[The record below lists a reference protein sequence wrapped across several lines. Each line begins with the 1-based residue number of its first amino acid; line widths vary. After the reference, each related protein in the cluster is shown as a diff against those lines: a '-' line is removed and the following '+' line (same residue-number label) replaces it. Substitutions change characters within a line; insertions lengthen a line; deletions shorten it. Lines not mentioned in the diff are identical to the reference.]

1 MPDGADDRDALI
13 KDLIDESFGLRTKAE
28 QLSQYVESKVA
39 ELVKTQMELEALED
53 GSKLHELNT
62 ELASLRH
69 GLEEATKLRNDLQS
83 RLDKLSK
90 EHEEL
95 SGTFTAMT
103 DQRDRLR
110 GRLATIES
118 SRDYR
123 LAQRISRFLA
133 RLGKSS

>member
-39 ELVKTQMELEALED
+39 ELVKTQMELEALQD
-53 GSKLHELNT
+53 GSKLDELNS

-69 GLEEATKLRNDLQS
+69 GLEEATRMRNELQS
-83 RLDKLSK
+83 RLEELSK

-95 SGTFTAMT
+95 AGTLTAMT

-110 GRLATIES
+110 TRMASIET

-123 LAQRISRFLA
+123 LAQRITRLLA
-133 RLGKSS
+133 RFGANS

>member
-83 RLDKLSK
+83 RLDQLSK

-95 SGTFTAMT
+95 SGTLTAMT

-118 SRDYR
+118 SRDY
-123 LAQRISRFLA
+123 
-133 RLGKSS
+133 

>member
-39 ELVKTQMELEALED
+39 ELVKTQMELEELQD
-53 GSKLHELNT
+53 GSKLDELNS

-69 GLEEATKLRNDLQS
+69 GLEEATRMRNELQS
-83 RLDKLSK
+83 RLEELSK

-95 SGTFTAMT
+95 ARTLTAMT

-110 GRLATIES
+110 TRMASIET

-123 LAQRISRFLA
+123 LAQRITRLLA
-133 RLGKSS
+133 RFGAKS

>member
-39 ELVKTQMELEALED
+39 ELVKTQMALEALED
-53 GSKLHELNT
+53 GSKLDELNS

-69 GLEEATKLRNDLQS
+69 GLEEATRTRNELQS
-83 RLDKLSK
+83 RLEELSK

-95 SGTFTAMT
+95 AVALSGMT

-110 GRLATIES
+110 MRMAAIET

-123 LAQRISRFLA
+123 LAQRISRLLA
-133 RLGKSS
+133 RFGASS

>member
-53 GSKLHELNT
+53 GSKLHELNA

-69 GLEEATKLRNDLQS
+69 GLEEATKLRNDVQS
-83 RLDKLSK
+83 RLDQLSK
-90 EHEEL
+90 EHEDLYDRPTRSTAWTFGDHRIVSRL
-95 SGTFTAMT
+95 STGSAN
-103 DQRDRLR
+103 RSLPCP
-110 GRLATIES
+110 
-118 SRDYR
+118 
-123 LAQRISRFLA
+123 A
-133 RLGKSS
+133 R

>member
-53 GSKLHELNT
+53 GSKLHELNA

-69 GLEEATKLRNDLQS
+69 GLEEATKLRNDLES
-83 RLDKLSK
+83 RLGQLSK
-90 EHEEL
+90 EHAEL
-95 SGTFTAMT
+95 SGTLTAMT

-118 SRDYR
+118 SRDFR
-123 LAQRISRFLA
+123 LAQRISRLLS
-133 RLGKSS
+133 RLGRSS

>member
-1 MPDGADDRDALI
+1 
-13 KDLIDESFGLRTKAE
+13 
-28 QLSQYVESKVA
+28 
-39 ELVKTQMELEALED
+39 MELEALED
-53 GSKLHELNT
+53 GSKLHELNA

-69 GLEEATKLRNDLQS
+69 GLEEATKLRNDVQS
-83 RLDKLSK
+83 RLDQLSK

-95 SGTFTAMT
+95 SGTLTAMT

-123 LAQRISRFLA
+123 LAQRIGRFLA

>member
-39 ELVKTQMELEALED
+39 ELVKTQMELD
-53 GSKLHELNT
+53 ELNS
-62 ELASLRH
+62 ELAGLRH
-69 GLEEATKLRNDLQS
+69 GLEEATRMRNELQS
-83 RLDKLSK
+83 RLEELSK

-95 SGTFTAMT
+95 AGTLTAMT

-110 GRLATIES
+110 TRMASIET

-123 LAQRISRFLA
+123 LAQRITRFLA
-133 RLGKSS
+133 RFGANS

>member
-53 GSKLHELNT
+53 GSKLHELNA

-69 GLEEATKLRNDLQS
+69 GLEEATKLRNDLES
-83 RLDKLSK
+83 RLD
-90 EHEEL
+90 
-95 SGTFTAMT
+95 
-103 DQRDRLR
+103 Q
-110 GRLATIES
+110 
-118 SRDYR
+118 
-123 LAQRISRFLA
+123 
-133 RLGKSS
+133 

>member
-53 GSKLHELNT
+53 GSKLHELNA

-83 RLDKLSK
+83 RLDQLLR
-90 EHEEL
+90 EHEEM
-95 SGTFTAMT
+95 SGTLTAMT

-110 GRLATIES
+110 GRLASIES

-123 LAQRISRFLA
+123 LAQRISRFLSL
-133 RLGKSS
+133 LGRSS

>member
-39 ELVKTQMELEALED
+39 ELVKTQMALEALED
-53 GSKLHELNT
+53 GSKLDELNS

-69 GLEEATKLRNDLQS
+69 GLEEAMRTRNELRS
-83 RLDKLSK
+83 RLEVLSK

-95 SGTFTAMT
+95 AVTLSGMT

-110 GRLATIES
+110 TRMAAIET

-123 LAQRISRFLA
+123 FAQRISRLLA
-133 RLGKSS
+133 RFGASS

>member
-39 ELVKTQMELEALED
+39 ELVKTQMELEALQD
-53 GSKLHELNT
+53 GSKLDELNS

-69 GLEEATKLRNDLQS
+69 GLEEATRMRNELQS
-83 RLDKLSK
+83 RLEELSK

-95 SGTFTAMT
+95 AGTLTAMT

-110 GRLATIES
+110 TRMASIET
-118 SRDYR
+118 SRDYQ
-123 LAQRISRFLA
+123 LAQRITRFLA
-133 RLGKSS
+133 RFGANS

>member
-39 ELVKTQMELEALED
+39 ELVKTQMELEELQD
-53 GSKLHELNT
+53 GAKLDELNS
-62 ELASLRH
+62 ELANLRH
-69 GLEEATKLRNDLQS
+69 GLEEATRMRNELQS
-83 RLDKLSK
+83 RLEELSK

-95 SGTFTAMT
+95 AGTLTAMT

-110 GRLATIES
+110 TRMASIET

-123 LAQRISRFLA
+123 LAQRITRFLA
-133 RLGKSS
+133 RFGAKP

>member
-53 GSKLHELNT
+53 GSKLDELNA

-69 GLEEATKLRNDLQS
+69 GLEEAARLRNDLES
-83 RLDKLSK
+83 RLSQLTKD
-90 EHEEL
+90 HDEL
-95 SGTFTAMT
+95 SGTMTAMT

-110 GRLATIES
+110 VRLATIEA

-123 LAQRISRFLA
+123 LAQRIGRFLT

>member
-53 GSKLHELNT
+53 GSKLHELNA

-69 GLEEATKLRNDLQS
+69 GLEEATKLRNDMQS
-83 RLDKLSK
+83 RLDQLSRD
-90 EHEEL
+90 HEEL
-95 SGTFTAMT
+95 SGKMTAMS

-110 GRLATIES
+110 GRLATIEA

-123 LAQRISRFLA
+123 LAQRIGRFLA

>member
-110 GRLATIES
+110 GRLATIET

>member
-39 ELVKTQMELEALED
+39 ELVKTQMELEALQD
-53 GSKLHELNT
+53 GSKLDELNS

-69 GLEEATKLRNDLQS
+69 GLEEATRMRNELQS
-83 RLDKLSK
+83 RLEELSK

-95 SGTFTAMT
+95 AGTLTAMT

-110 GRLATIES
+110 TRMASIET

-123 LAQRISRFLA
+123 LAQRITRFLTRFGA
-133 RLGKSS
+133 KP